1 MMFTYLFVF
10 FAKYAPN
17 NVFLFFFFQYGLYGS
32 IVPGFV
38 YAIFGTIKETTVGPT
53 AINALMSYNYAG
65 SSPIRSLT
73 LSFFVGL
80 IEIAAGVLNLGMC
93 KGQKI
98 SNGKTK
104 FFIATNF

>member
-1 MMFTYLFVF
+1 MFF
-10 FAKYAPN
+10 FS
-17 NVFLFFFFQYGLYGS
+17 FFQYGLYGS

-80 IEIAAGVLNLGMC
+80 IEIAAGVLNLGMYL
-93 KGQKI
+93 
-98 SNGKTK
+98 
-104 FFIATNF
+104 